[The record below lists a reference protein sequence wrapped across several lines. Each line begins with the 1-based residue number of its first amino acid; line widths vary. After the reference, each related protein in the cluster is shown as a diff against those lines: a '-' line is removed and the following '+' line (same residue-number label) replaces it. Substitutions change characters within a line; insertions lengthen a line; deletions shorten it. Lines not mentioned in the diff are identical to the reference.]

1 MLSNRVTKTEN
12 RALKVNYNQVIMST
26 EKITPLTTEH
36 LRLMREDIA
45 RFRESMETKF
55 AALDQ
60 GVDEGFADLKKRL
73 SRVEQ
78 TMVGLKRD
86 EVETAAEPTE
96 HRHTLDR
103 LDIIMRE
110 LRERISVLEARAPH

>member
-12 RALKVNYNQVIMST
+12 RALKVNYNQVIMSAG
-26 EKITPLTTEH
+26 KITPLTTEH

-60 GVDEGFADLKKRL
+60 RVDDGFADLKKRL

-86 EVETAAEPTE
+86 EVETAAELTE

>member
-60 GVDEGFADLKKRL
+60 RVDEGFADLKKRL

>member
-1 MLSNRVTKTEN
+1 MTG
-12 RALKVNYNQVIMST
+12 
-26 EKITPLTTEH
+26 KITPLTTEH

-45 RFRESMETKF
+45 QFRGSMETRF
-55 AALDQ
+55 SALDKK
-60 GVDEGFADLKKRL
+60 VDDGFADIKKRL

-86 EVETAAEPTE
+86 EAETAAELTE

-110 LRERISVLEARAPH
+110 LRERISVLESRAPH

>member
-1 MLSNRVTKTEN
+1 
-12 RALKVNYNQVIMST
+12 
-26 EKITPLTTEH
+26 
-36 LRLMREDIA
+36 
-45 RFRESMETKF
+45 METRF
-55 AALDQ
+55 SALDKK
-60 GVDEGFADLKKRL
+60 VDDGFADIKKRL

-86 EVETAAEPTE
+86 EAETAAELTE

-110 LRERISVLEARAPH
+110 LRERISVLESRAPH

>member
-1 MLSNRVTKTEN
+1 
-12 RALKVNYNQVIMST
+12 MST

-60 GVDEGFADLKKRL
+60 RVDEGFADLKKRL

>member
-1 MLSNRVTKTEN
+1 MPAE
-12 RALKVNYNQVIMST
+12 
-26 EKITPLTTEH
+26 ITPLTTEH
-36 LRLMREDIA
+36 LRPMRDDIA
-45 RFRESMETKF
+45 KVDVKLI
-55 AALDQ
+55 ALDKKL
-60 GVDEGFADLKKRL
+60 DDGFDDLKKCL

-86 EVETAAEPTE
+86 EAETAAELTE

-110 LRERISVLEARAPH
+110 LRERIGVLEAREPH